1 MQGSLEVSTCP
12 SLIPS
17 TPWLTWPLVS
27 RQGLREGGGGCSL
40 GPGRRRQEALC
51 FCNAP
56 ETPVLPP
63 ACLRPPSHPASLCE
77 ALFILQPWQPDPDC
91 SQRGARQ
98 PLPAP
103 AWSWKPQ
110 RLPAKHNYPA
120 VDTVVDFWEGREGQE
135 GRREAAKAFN
145 ASLANLQL
153 ALAILHPIPAPRLP
167 PQLPGRGL
175 GFQSLGHLGHT
186 PQAAPAQPM
195 FIRAPQNPCSPMLPY
210 TIHSRTRL
218 SGAPSHP
225 VFECPPITLPRKV
238 MMPQGPW

>member
-17 TPWLTWPLVS
+17 TPWLTWPQVL
-27 RQGLREGGGGCSL
+27 RLGLREGEGGCSL

-63 ACLRPPSHPASLCE
+63 ACLPPPSLPASLCE
-77 ALFILQPWQPDPDC
+77 ALFILQPWQPDPAC

-98 PLPAP
+98 SLPAP

-120 VDTVVDFWEGREGQE
+120 VDTVVDFREGREGQE

-153 ALAILHPIPAPRLP
+153 ALAILHPIPAPHLHRSCLGEVWASNPWVTWATYHRQP
-167 PQLPGRGL
+167 P
-175 GFQSLGHLGHT
+175 HT
-186 PQAAPAQPM
+186 PCLLVHPKTHAPPPCCHIQ
-195 FIRAPQNPCSPMLPY
+195 FIVEQGCQEPLA
-210 TIHSRTRL
+210 
-218 SGAPSHP
+218 
-225 VFECPPITLPRKV
+225 TLPLSAHQSPSPAKS
-238 MMPQGPW
+238 